1 MNAIRNTFAKWAPID
16 AHYVDPEALRLSS
29 FAQSSATRQGYVAP
43 FRLHSVTTRE
53 GSPKPRIRV
62 TVPAP
67 LSTREPAL
75 SGKES

>member
-29 FAQSSATRQGYVAP
+29 FYFAAGFHRRP
-43 FRLHSVTTRE
+43 E
-53 GSPKPRIRV
+53 KPRIRV

-75 SGKES
+75 TGD